1 MKNIVKF
8 TSANPPLVELDS
20 SACAAYVRFSKEKV
34 FKTEIVHTGEVEVTM
49 DIDAKGQIIGIELI
63 GVKEFTI
70 NALIKASGLK
80 VSRSQIREMVKEA
93 RYSMAGAKLA
103 NA

>member
-1 MKNIVKF
+1 MVN
-8 TSANPPLVELDS
+8 TSASAQIVAAVKATLDGYDLPRIS
-20 SACAAYVRFSKEKV
+20 TVP
-34 FKTEIVHTGEVEVTM
+34 TILT
-49 DIDAKGQIIGIELI
+49 
-63 GVKEFTI
+63 VKEFTI